1 MIMTDRDRKALQLL
15 GGALVI
21 VAVIYFW
28 PDGGSATPGA
38 PVAGAAADSP
48 ALVEQRL
55 ERVRRMMLQVPDKEA
70 ILKAAKADLA
80 GREKGLLQ
88 ADTAPQA
95 QAQLFQILRR
105 VGRSL
110 PQPIDIRASEIGQ
123 AKSFGDD
130 YGEVSVSVIF
140 DCGIEQLVNYLA
152 DLGAQPELL
161 ATSEL
166 RVGFAREKDKVLP
179 IRLTVSGLVPRKLI
193 PEKKG
198 VQF

>member
-1 MIMTDRDRKALQLL
+1 MNISERDQKALKYL
-15 GGALVI
+15 GGALLL
-21 VAVIYFW
+21 AGVIYFW
-28 PDGGSATPGA
+28 P
-38 PVAGAAADSP
+38 AGAAVETAAAANGTEVLEKRLSKSR
-48 ALVEQRL
+48 ALL
-55 ERVRRMMLQVPDKEA
+55 LQVPDKQA
-70 ILKAAKADLA
+70 VLKQAQADL
-80 GREKGLLQ
+80 GVREKGLLV
-88 ADTAPQA
+88 ADTAAQA

-110 PQPIDIRASEIGQ
+110 PQPIDIRANEIGQ

-130 YGEVSVSVIF
+130 YGEVSVSVVF

-166 RVGFAREKDKVLP
+166 RVGLAREKDKVLP
-179 IRLTVSGLVPRKLI
+179 VQLTVSGLVPRKLI
-193 PEKKG
+193 PTKKA

>member
-15 GGALVI
+15 GGVLVV

-28 PDGGSATPGA
+28 PDSTAAPGA

-55 ERVRRMMLQVPDKEA
+55 ERVRRMMLQVPDKDA

-166 RVGFAREKDKVLP
+166 RVGLAREKDKVLP

>member
-1 MIMTDRDRKALQLL
+1 MTITDRDRKALQLL
-15 GGALVI
+15 GGALLI
-21 VAVIYFW
+21 IGVIYFW
-28 PDGGSATPGA
+28 PDGTSATEGT
-38 PVAGAAADSP
+38 VAADSP
-48 ALVEQRL
+48 VLVEQRL
-55 ERVRRMMLQVPDKEA
+55 DRVRRMMLQVPDKEA
-70 ILKAAKADLA
+70 ALKAAQADLA

-110 PQPIDIRASEIGQ
+110 PQPVEIRANEIGQ

-130 YGEVSVSVIF
+130 YGEVSVSVGF
-140 DCGIEQLVNYLA
+140 ECGIEQLVNFLA

-161 ATSEL
+161 ATSDL
-166 RVGFAREKDKVLP
+166 RVGFAREKDKILP
-179 IRLTVSGLVPRKLI
+179 VRLTVSGVVPRKLI

-198 VQF
+198 MQF